1 MATAFE
7 AALQARAKRLGEKL
21 GEVKAPPEDLTCKVR
36 VLLATNELEVWF
48 NKHPGNHWAGVLGQ
62 AGFHANGS
70 SWFAPDT
77 QERRIFCREA
87 LSAKDLELLPEPVA
101 PAPEPEIKIVVRD
114 TPPDNT
120 PFGIYKRQVD
130 ELCAELKMEPT
141 DMFLFAIDALHKA
154 TFSIN

>member
-7 AALQARAKRLGEKL
+7 AALQARAEKL
-21 GEVKAPPEDLTCKVR
+21 GESKAPPEKLECKVR
-36 VLLATNELEVWF
+36 VLLATNELEIWF
-48 NKHPGNHWAGVLGQ
+48 NKHPGESLVRVIEQ
-62 AGFHANGS
+62 AGFEQKGT
-70 SWFAPDT
+70 SWFALDSQT
-77 QERRIFCREA
+77 RRTFCKQV
-87 LSAKDLELLPEPVA
+87 LGAKDLEPLPEPVA
-101 PAPEPEIKIVVRD
+101 PAPEPDIKIVVRD
-114 TPPDNT
+114 TPPDNS